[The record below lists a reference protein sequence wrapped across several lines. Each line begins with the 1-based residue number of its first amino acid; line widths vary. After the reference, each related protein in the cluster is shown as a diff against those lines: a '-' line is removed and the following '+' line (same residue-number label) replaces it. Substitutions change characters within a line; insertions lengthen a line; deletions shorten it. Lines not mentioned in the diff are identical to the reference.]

1 MGGSLG
7 VQLIQDGNPL
17 PGASAYAQSVA
28 DQLPATA
35 SLTYTVPVATVTSSL
50 QVRLITD
57 AGNPAAELT
66 GLAVTITALG
76 STTN

>member
-1 MGGSLG
+1 M
-7 VQLIQDGNPL
+7 
-17 PGASAYAQSVA
+17 
-28 DQLPATA
+28 
-35 SLTYTVPVATVTSSL
+35 PVATVTSSL